1 MLLANLLDS
10 LSLHKEKNTIG
21 HAVIEEYKTV
31 GWGDVALNMIIFL
44 LVFYSSYTAA
54 IWYFYSLKK
63 KKHIVH
69 RTFLIY
75 PFLVTFNEMSELL
88 ENESD

>member
-54 IWYFYSLKK
+54 I
-63 KKHIVH
+63 
-69 RTFLIY
+69 
-75 PFLVTFNEMSELL
+75 
-88 ENESD
+88 

>member
-54 IWYFYSLKK
+54 IWRWLQ
-63 KKHIVH
+63 
-69 RTFLIY
+69 FLNDMYCFWFIH
-75 PFLVTFNEMSELL
+75 F
-88 ENESD
+88 